1 MNYHHTLKHG
11 NIFKVIKVR
20 LTCNWCSDEALYE
33 RFQRCYV
40 SSLNSS
46 NIQFTASEEYD
57 WLVII
62 NHPSRHIEFPKEKTI
77 GIIMEPSWTG
87 HYNMRHIL
95 ETYCNHILSHKKET
109 SSQYIFYPGLL
120 PYHFDYNEG
129 ENIDYYINSYFN
141 KTKKCSMIVSYNETI
156 PHPECLYKQRTDFA
170 KLILQSDLDIDI
182 YGNNWDTS
190 GINDQR
196 IKGPI
201 LNKKDALLD
210 YEFSIAIENSV
221 ETNYFTEKITD
232 CVLTDTTPIYY
243 GCENISQFID
253 SSYNL
258 SNLSNII
265 ELQTFLQCKPKPQNK
280 QILATKYNLYNAIEK
295 YINYSK

>member
-1 MNYHHTLKHG
+1 
-11 NIFKVIKVR
+11 
-20 LTCNWCSDEALYE
+20 
-33 RFQRCYV
+33 
-40 SSLNSS
+40 
-46 NIQFTASEEYD
+46 
-57 WLVII
+57 
-62 NHPSRHIEFPKEKTI
+62 
-77 GIIMEPSWTG
+77 
-87 HYNMRHIL
+87 
-95 ETYCNHILSHKKET
+95 
-109 SSQYIFYPGLL
+109 
-120 PYHFDYNEG
+120 
-129 ENIDYYINSYFN
+129 
-141 KTKKCSMIVSYNETI
+141 MIVSYNETI
-156 PHPECLYKQRTDFA
+156 PHPKCLYKQRTDFA